1 MPEGEEEVGSIVVSM
16 DVVVGPEWRM
26 RRMVTMGS
34 LALLGRRGDHHDAC
48 SNIVE
53 KETLNSHK
61 VVTQTMRKRERE
73 RETFIQKSLHKRKD
87 LSLSNPD
94 DLKQEIHPN

>member
-34 LALLGRRGDHHDAC
+34 LALLGRGGDHHDAC

-53 KETLNSHK
+53 KETLNLHK
-61 VVTQTMRKRERE
+61 VVTQTMKKRERE
-73 RETFIQKSLHKRKD
+73 RERFIQKTCTREKIY
-87 LSLSNPD
+87 
-94 DLKQEIHPN
+94 Q

>member
-1 MPEGEEEVGSIVVSM
+1 M
-16 DVVVGPEWRM
+16 DVVVGPEWRT

-34 LALLGRRGDHHDAC
+34 LALLGRGGDHHDDC

-61 VVTQTMRKRERE
+61 VVTQTIKKRERE
-73 RETFIQKSLHKRKD
+73 RHSSRKACTRE
-87 LSLSNPD
+87 
-94 DLKQEIHPN
+94 KICH

>member
-1 MPEGEEEVGSIVVSM
+1 M

-73 RETFIQKSLHKRKD
+73 RERD
-87 LSLSNPD
+87 
-94 DLKQEIHPN
+94 IHPEKLAQEKRFITK